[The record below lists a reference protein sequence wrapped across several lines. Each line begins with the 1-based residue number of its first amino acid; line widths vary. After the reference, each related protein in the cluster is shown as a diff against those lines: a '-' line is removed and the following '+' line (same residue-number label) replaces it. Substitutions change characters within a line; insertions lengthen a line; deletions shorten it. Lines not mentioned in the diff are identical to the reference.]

1 MKVMAPKNLT
11 FYELCQELEK
21 VEETD
26 LMELLDINSKDL
38 VEKFQDI
45 IEDNFDRLLEEV
57 DNLNEEYDIYD
68 ED

>member
-1 MKVMAPKNLT
+1 MAPKNLT